1 MWHRSLCHS
10 LVQHIFAQQN
20 TLMILSASYNQT
32 SIKEIKNSFV
42 VNKVKE
48 IVYRYDKEA
57 EIILFG
63 SRARGDWHEESD
75 WDFLVLSELDERTEV
90 KEKIREDILSEIEYK
105 IFEVVFTLFHNK
117 KVWEEDYAVTDI
129 YDSIAEDGINI

>member
-1 MWHRSLCHS
+1 
-10 LVQHIFAQQN
+10 
-20 TLMILSASYNQT
+20 MILSASYNQT
-32 SIKEIKNSFV
+32 SIKKIKNSFV

-48 IVYRYDKEA
+48 IVHRYDKEA

-75 WDFLVLSELDERTEV
+75 WDFLILSELDERTDV
-90 KEKIREDILSEIEYK
+90 KEKIREDILREIEYK

>member
-1 MWHRSLCHS
+1 
-10 LVQHIFAQQN
+10 
-20 TLMILSASYNQT
+20 MILSASNNQT

-48 IVYRYDKEA
+48 IVYRYDEEA

-75 WDFLVLSELDERTEV
+75 WDFLILSELDERTEV